1 MKYLIAGDL
10 HIGNN
15 KNNPAFFKTSLQYA
29 DWIKNICLEKSIN
42 TIIQLG
48 DVFHNREMV
57 HVPTINCAHDFF
69 EKLSDYQI
77 HIVVGNHDALYN
89 NTSDV
94 NSLKLLKNWPN
105 ITLHEKVGVLDNM
118 CFCGWGTKLEDIPDT
133 SDVVFGHFDIKG
145 FEMNAYKISEHG
157 FTASN
162 LMEKCKMLFS
172 GHYHKP
178 QMRFY
183 DKKPLIYSGSAYQLN
198 WGESGEKKYVYILDS
213 ESLQFEMIENTISP
227 KFVKIKDASQ
237 TDEIKNNF
245 VSIEIDKVEDLP
257 KIETQLKNAKC
268 LDFITVLKKQQSV
281 KSELTESTEIQDSFE
296 GCSVYECIDEY
307 VSTLLI
313 SEQDKQIILKSLKD
327 TYDKCI

>member
-29 DWIKNICLEKSIN
+29 DWIKNICLEKGIN

-162 LMEKCKMLFS
+162 LMKKCKMLFS